1 MADAPA
7 AAPAFAVANTVAP
20 SVHAEESN
28 PMIISAAAKPSH
40 RPATA
45 PAIRPA
51 PSLPPSE
58 LAAPTPRLP
67 HRLSTVSQAEIVTAA
82 SRVCDH
88 DVEVRIAAMKAL
100 CHHLP
105 TQETQL
111 PPADIDRLVSSL
123 AGQLNVC
130 LGSTNTNVPCRLSKH
145 VLNTLIQFFQRRTLV
160 RKVSDDSL
168 ASILGEVIF
177 LVASNNIGTSLD
189 PQFEP
194 SVILNALQRL
204 LMLALDTAQ
213 PNKLFTL
220 LLQFLYEAQPPVAL
234 AGRQTP
240 QFTEWVLRCLLKIT
254 RALPQG
260 ISDVSID
267 QLLWD
272 VHLFL
277 CAHPPSKYRNKE
289 FMPLRLLKTV
299 ICCPFL
305 RFRCGSSLLVQVL
318 NELVKLKGDAIRSHL
333 YYPRP
338 ILFLSIFHTH
348 PCCRTLIPVESQPT
362 IVTCVSCLFLVMCPS
377 FSLFNVVPL
386 RYLDLLL
393 QSAGNCGATIDG
405 GSPKL
410 ATPAS
415 PKLPSKNRGGA
426 SSTS

>member
-1 MADAPA
+1 
-7 AAPAFAVANTVAP
+7 
-20 SVHAEESN
+20 
-28 PMIISAAAKPSH
+28 
-40 RPATA
+40 
-45 PAIRPA
+45 
-51 PSLPPSE
+51 LPPSE

-67 HRLSTVSQAEIVTAA
+67 NRLSTVSQSEIVTAA
-82 SRVCDH
+82 SRVCDP
-88 DVEVRIAAMKAL
+88 DAEVRIAAMKAL

-105 TQETQL
+105 AQEALL
-111 PPADIDRLVSSL
+111 PPADIDRLVASL

-130 LGSTNTNVPCRLSKH
+130 LGSANTNVPCRLSKH
-145 VLNTLIQFFQRRTLV
+145 VLNTLIQFFQRRSLV

-177 LVASNNIGTSLD
+177 LVASNNVGTSLD

-240 QFTEWVLRCLLKIT
+240 QFAEWVLRCLLKIT

-299 ICCPFL
+299 PCFDALLL
-305 RFRCGSSLLVQVL
+305 RLGSCLLLQVL
-318 NELVKLKGDAIRSHL
+318 NELVKLKGDAIRTHL
-333 YYPRP
+333 YPPCPCLNVVPIFARP
-338 ILFLSIFHTH
+338 SLF
-348 PCCRTLIPVESQPT
+348 CRTLIPVESQPT
-362 IVTCVSCLFLVMCPS
+362 IVTCVSPTIIMCSS
-377 FSLFNVVPL
+377 FVLHACDLKPL

-393 QSAGNCGATIDG
+393 QGAGNGGATIDG

-410 ATPAS
+410 LTPAS
-415 PKLPSKNRGGA
+415 PKLPSKNRSGFT
-426 SSTS
+426 SSSCVFLLHFAILALFFVFST

>member
-1 MADAPA
+1 MNKYFGTLDSVPKSLIANRFKSIKRDDDIKFTVADAAA
-7 AAPAFAVANTVAP
+7 AAPVVAVATAAAA
-20 SVHAEESN
+20 SAHTEESN
-28 PMIISAAAKPSH
+28 IVTSAAVVAAKPLH

-58 LAAPTPRLP
+58 RAAPTPRLP
-67 HRLSTVSQAEIVTAA
+67 NRLSTVSQSEIVTAA
-82 SRVCDH
+82 SRVCDP

-105 TQETQL
+105 TQEALL
-111 PPADIDRLVSSL
+111 PPADIDRLVASL

-260 ISDVSID
+260 IADVSID

-299 ICCPFL
+299 L
-305 RFRCGSSLLVQVL
+305 
-318 NELVKLKGDAIRSHL
+318 
-333 YYPRP
+333 
-338 ILFLSIFHTH
+338 
-348 PCCRTLIPVESQPT
+348 
-362 IVTCVSCLFLVMCPS
+362 CL
-377 FSLFNVVPL
+377 
-386 RYLDLLL
+386 
-393 QSAGNCGATIDG
+393 T
-405 GSPKL
+405 
-410 ATPAS
+410 
-415 PKLPSKNRGGA
+415 
-426 SSTS
+426 

>member
-1 MADAPA
+1 MCPFALFLWNVFLCCNVNVQVNKYFGTLDSVPKSLIANRFKSIKRDDDVRLSVADAPA
-7 AAPAFAVANTVAP
+7 AVPAVAVASAAAP
-20 SVHAEESN
+20 SLNAEESN
-28 PMIISAAAKPSH
+28 AASAATAAVKPLS

-51 PSLPPSE
+51 LSLPPSE

-67 HRLSTVSQAEIVTAA
+67 NRLSTVSQAEIVTAA
-82 SRVCDH
+82 SRVGDP
-88 DVEVRIAAMKAL
+88 DVEVRIAAMKSL

-105 TQETQL
+105 TQEAQL
-111 PPADIDRLVSSL
+111 PPGDIDRLVASL

-130 LGSTNTNVPCRLSKH
+130 LGSENTNVPCRLSKH

-177 LVASNNIGTSLD
+177 LVASNNVGSSLD

-299 ICCPFL
+299 PSFSSCCCWARLIFACAGL
-305 RFRCGSSLLVQVL
+305 ERARQTEGRFHSQSLVPSQLFSLFSPCFFSSC
-318 NELVKLKGDAIRSHL
+318 
-333 YYPRP
+333 
-338 ILFLSIFHTH
+338 LS
-348 PCCRTLIPVESQPT
+348 RTLIPVESQPT
-362 IVTCVSCLFLVMCPS
+362 IVTCVQ
-377 FSLFNVVPL
+377 
-386 RYLDLLL
+386 RLL
-393 QSAGNCGATIDG
+393 
-405 GSPKL
+405 
-410 ATPAS
+410 
-415 PKLPSKNRGGA
+415 
-426 SSTS
+426 SSI

>member
-1 MADAPA
+1 
-7 AAPAFAVANTVAP
+7 
-20 SVHAEESN
+20 
-28 PMIISAAAKPSH
+28 
-40 RPATA
+40 
-45 PAIRPA
+45 
-51 PSLPPSE
+51 
-58 LAAPTPRLP
+58 
-67 HRLSTVSQAEIVTAA
+67 
-82 SRVCDH
+82 
-88 DVEVRIAAMKAL
+88 
-100 CHHLP
+100 
-105 TQETQL
+105 
-111 PPADIDRLVSSL
+111 
-123 AGQLNVC
+123 
-130 LGSTNTNVPCRLSKH
+130 
-145 VLNTLIQFFQRRTLV
+145 
-160 RKVSDDSL
+160 
-168 ASILGEVIF
+168 
-177 LVASNNIGTSLD
+177 VASNNIGTSLD

-305 RFRCGSSLLVQVL
+305 CFRCGSSLLVQVL

-333 YYPRP
+333 YYPHP

-362 IVTCVSCLFLVMCPS
+362 IVTCVSCLFLVMCPF
-377 FSLFNVVPL
+377 FSLFNFVPL

-393 QSAGNCGATIDG
+393 QSAGNSGATIDG

-415 PKLPSKNRGGA
+415 PKLPSKSRGGA